1 VKSAK
6 ASPTVF
12 TGTPFRSAK
21 RRAKSVLAMPGLY
34 SASLAIALSISSSE
48 IPLNAQFLVNAGP
61 DAENAE
67 VDVAVNNN
75 RTVLQI
81 RWTILKCGCS
91 MYVV

>member
-48 IPLNAQFLVNAGP
+48 IPLNAVFLVNAGP
-61 DAENAE
+61 GAENAE
-67 VDVAVNNN
+67 VVEVAVNNN
-75 RTVLQI
+75 RTVLQSL
-81 RWTILKCGCS
+81 TILKCCCIVC
-91 MYVV
+91 M